1 MDIAFRA
8 IDTLKSFRET
18 RLSALRPPNE
28 FFDHNRVSRPADF
41 NQAVSVRLS
50 VMHRWNWNSPA
61 HARLHSISPAH
72 IIQHPLFLRQLWS
85 NCRRARRLRPVS
97 AHPVPAP
104 AQTAHAYRISHIV
117 YVRRSRYR
125 APSITSPLL
134 LLSLGFLIGGFAAI
148 NKWGASSRAR
158 FVPPCARHTDFALS
172 PAPLF
177 FFPAHPAPEPM
188 QVGDHVVTQKSL
200 YTGLFVIG
208 LPLLWWS
215 SPLGTFFWLVG
226 ASGVLIM
233 AHASLIEPGIES
245 EYAGVQDSV

>member
-8 IDTLKSFRET
+8 VDTLKSFRET

-41 NQAVSVRLS
+41 NQAVS
-50 VMHRWNWNSPA
+50 
-61 HARLHSISPAH
+61 
-72 IIQHPLFLRQLWS
+72 
-85 NCRRARRLRPVS
+85 
-97 AHPVPAP
+97 
-104 AQTAHAYRISHIV
+104 RISYNTRYFSGNYGLIV
-117 YVRRSRYR
+117 AVLAVY
-125 APSITSPLL
+125 ALITNPLL

-148 NKWGASSRAR
+148 NKW
-158 FVPPCARHTDFALS
+158 
-172 PAPLF
+172 
-177 FFPAHPAPEPM
+177 APEPM

-200 YTGLFVIG
+200 YTALFVIG